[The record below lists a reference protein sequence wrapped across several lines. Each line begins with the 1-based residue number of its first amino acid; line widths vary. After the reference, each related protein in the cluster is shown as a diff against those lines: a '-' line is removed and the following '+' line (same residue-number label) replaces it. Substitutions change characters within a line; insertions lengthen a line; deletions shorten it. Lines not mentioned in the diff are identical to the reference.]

1 MDNENR
7 PVQLHDSEQDVT
19 EQVKSKRSSG
29 NTLLI
34 AAIVSVITIG
44 TLVVLR
50 DQVDI
55 RNNGAATPDHQ
66 TTALVT
72 YATNPGDG
80 DSVKGKSV
88 PPVSG
93 ASETIMRAIDGLSD
107 RINQWFESLRTE
119 QSSVNREL
127 SGLAASVSAIQESV
141 AELRKSNVELKQHI
155 TAAQSML
162 QAIAQ
167 DMHSLKVASTK
178 KVAAQHNQASRVP
191 PFHIDA
197 IDLWDDAVYVAIS
210 QNGQVAFLRE
220 GEQRSGWQVT
230 HIDRF
235 KGQVALHGP
244 EGQNYSTSIRRQN

>member
-1 MDNENR
+1 MVNENR
-7 PVQLHDSEQDVT
+7 PVQSHDSEHDVT
-19 EQVKSKRSSG
+19 EKVKPKRSSRK
-29 NTLLI
+29 TLLI
-34 AAIVSVITIG
+34 AAIVGVLTIG
-44 TLVVLR
+44 SLVVLR

-55 RNNGAATPDHQ
+55 RNSGVAAPDHR

-72 YATNPGDG
+72 YATNPDDG
-80 DSVKGKSV
+80 GSAKGKSV
-88 PPVSG
+88 PVSG
-93 ASETIMRAIDGLSD
+93 ASETIIHAIDGLSD

-119 QSSVNREL
+119 QSSVIREL
-127 SGLAASVSAIQESV
+127 SVMAASVSAIQESV
-141 AELRKSNVELKQHI
+141 AELRKSNDELKQHI

-162 QAIAQ
+162 QAISQ

-178 KVAAQHNQASRVP
+178 KVAAQHNQAARVP
-191 PFHIDA
+191 PFHVDA

-230 HIDRF
+230 HIDRL